1 MSVVPRTDSTPAAG
15 APEAAAAS
23 EAPARSASIRHKLVL
38 VMLATTLT
46 ALLVACTAMIYY
58 DLRVY
63 QRALLQDVETL
74 ADVIGQAN
82 VAALAFDDKTSAREN
97 LALLKAKRDIISGAL
112 YQANGALFA
121 SYNRSGSV
129 EAFPKLPEFEGARI
143 TGREVVV
150 FRRITDDKE
159 ILGTV
164 HLKGEYALWEHLR
177 SYLTITG
184 IVLVLALLVALG
196 MSAWLQAAITA
207 PILRM
212 RDVARE
218 VVEKRDF
225 SLRAVN
231 TSNDEIGYL
240 ANAFNGML
248 IEIGQRASALE
259 RSNESLERQ
268 VREREAAE
276 ANLRRAE
283 EDLKRLNAELEE
295 RVAERTQQLAAANK
309 ELESFS
315 YSVSHDLRAPV
326 RAIAGFSKLLTDQ
339 HEGELND
346 EAKRK
351 LGIVRSEA
359 ARMGALIDDLLAFS
373 RLGRQS
379 LQCASV
385 DMAELVRLNFD
396 SLAAASEGPKP
407 ALRLGSLP
415 TAHCDRSLLAQVWI
429 NLLANAIKFS
439 SKKAN
444 PTVEVSA
451 ISDDQEHIYYVRDN
465 GAGFDPRYAPKLFGV
480 FQRLHASDE
489 FPGTGVGLALV
500 QRIIARHGGRVWA
513 EGAPGE
519 GATFYFTLPR
529 SESDGAV

>member
-1 MSVVPRTDSTPAAG
+1 MSVLPRSEPTPSAVVSESPGAG
-15 APEAAAAS
+15 KAAS
-23 EAPARSASIRHKLVL
+23 RPASIRRRLVL

-46 ALLVACTAMIYY
+46 ALLVACAAMIYY

-82 VAALAFDDKTSAREN
+82 VAALAFDDRTAARRN
-97 LALLKAKRDIISGAL
+97 LALLKAKPNIISGAL
-112 YQANGALFA
+112 YQTNGALFA
-121 SYNRSGSV
+121 TYNRSGSV
-129 EAFPKLPEFEGARI
+129 EAFPKLPDLEGARI
-143 TGREVVV
+143 SGREVVV
-150 FRRITDDKE
+150 FRRITDDRE

-184 IVLVLALLVALG
+184 IVVVASLLVALG
-196 MSAWLQAAITA
+196 MSAWLQRAITA
-207 PILRM
+207 PILSM
-212 RDVARE
+212 RDLARD

-225 SLRAVN
+225 SLRAQK
-231 TSNDEIGYL
+231 TSDDEIGYL
-240 ANAFNGML
+240 ADAFNGML

-276 ANLRRAE
+276 SNLRRAE
-283 EDLKRLNAELEE
+283 EDLKHLNAELEE

-379 LQCASV
+379 LQFARV
-385 DMAELVRLNFD
+385 DMAELVRMNFD
-396 SLAAASEGPKP
+396 TLAAASEGPKP
-407 ALRLGSLP
+407 TLRLGSLP
-415 TAHCDRSLLAQVWI
+415 RGNGDRSLLAQVWI

-439 SKKAN
+439 SKKSN

-451 ISDDQEHIYYVRDN
+451 ISDEKEHIYYVRDN
-465 GAGFDPRYAPKLFGV
+465 GAGFDPRYASKLFGV

-489 FPGTGVGLALV
+489 FTGTGVGLALV